1 MQSTSRPVLIIAAG
15 RPVQELRRHGGFD
28 RWIRVAAGLRRD
40 EVEVADVESGES
52 LPAHDRYCGA
62 IVSGSAAMVTD
73 RLDWSERTAGWLKE
87 AAHAGLPLLGIC
99 YGHQLLAHALG
110 GEAGDSPDGRCMG
123 TIEVELH
130 AAAARDRLFSGLP
143 QRFAAHATHMQI
155 ALRLPDEAV
164 ALAQATH
171 DPFHAFRWRE
181 NAWGVQFH
189 PEFSAAHMRGY
200 LRARADVLRAEG
212 QDPQALLRAVRPA
225 PVARRVLRRFAR
237 LARTLADPPGTN
249 GVDR

>member
-1 MQSTSRPVLIIAAG
+1 MQDASRPLLIIAAG
-15 RPVQELRRHGGFD
+15 RPVEQLRRHGGFD

-40 EVEVADVESGES
+40 EVEVADVESGDP
-52 LPAHDRYCGA
+52 LPPHAGFAGA

-73 RLDWSERTAGWLKE
+73 RLDWSERTAAWMRD
-87 AAHAGLPLLGIC
+87 AAHAGFPLLGIC

-110 GEAGDSPDGRCMG
+110 GEAGDNPDGRCMG

-130 AAAARDRLFSGLP
+130 AAASQDRLFAGLP
-143 QRFAAHATHMQI
+143 ERFAAHATHMQI
-155 ALRLPDEAV
+155 ARRLPDEAV
-164 ALAQATH
+164 ALAQASH

-181 NAWGVQFH
+181 CAWGVQFH

-200 LRARADVLRAEG
+200 IRARADALRDEG
-212 QDPQALLRAVRPA
+212 QDPDALLRAVRPA

-237 LARTLADPPGTN
+237 LARTLAASPGTD
-249 GVDR
+249 GTD